1 MKTILRGITAVLGVV
16 LASAWLAP
24 AASAGGNAT
33 AGKDK
38 IAVCSGCHSA
48 DGNSAVPN
56 FPKLAGLGE
65 KYLLKQMRDINSAN
79 PAKSGRVIPEMT
91 GMLAGLSEQDMA
103 DIAAYYSAQK
113 RQLAGA
119 TDNAKQLSLGERIF
133 RAGNLETGVPACTG
147 CHSPSGNGNT
157 PAGYPA
163 LGGQHAAYVA
173 KQLRA
178 FRTGAHDAENPS
190 ARLNDESGVMRG
202 VAAHLNDQE
211 VDALSNYISG
221 LH

>member
-38 IAVCSGCHSA
+38 IAVCSGCHGA
-48 DGNSAVPN
+48 DGNSAVAN

-65 KYLLKQMRDINSAN
+65 KYLLKQMRDIKSAN
-79 PAKSGRVIPEMT
+79 PAKNGRVVPEMT
-91 GMLAGLSEQDMA
+91 GMLTGLSEQDMA

-119 TDNAKQLSLGERIF
+119 TDNAKQLSLGEKIF

>member
-1 MKTILRGITAVLGVV
+1 MKTMLRGIAAVLGVV
-16 LASAWLAP
+16 LVSASLAP
-24 AASAGGNAT
+24 AASAGGSAT

-38 IAVCSGCHSA
+38 IAVCSGCHGT
-48 DGNSAVPN
+48 DGNSAAPN
-56 FPKLAGLGE
+56 FPKLASLGE
-65 KYLLKQMRDINSAN
+65 KYLLKQMHDIKSAN
-79 PAKSGRVIPEMT
+79 PAKNGRVVPEMT

-103 DIAAYYSAQK
+103 DIAAYFSSQK

-119 TDNAKQLSLGERIF
+119 TNNAKQLTLGEKTF

-147 CHSPSGNGNT
+147 CHSPSGNGNA

-173 KQLRA
+173 KQLRS
-178 FRTGAHDAENPS
+178 FRTGAHDAENPA
-190 ARLNDESGVMRG
+190 ARLNDESQVMQG
-202 VAAHLNDQE
+202 VASHLNDE
-211 VDALSNYISG
+211 EIDALSNYISG